1 MSKKNIKTEV
11 QNNEVVVIPTVN
23 IVEKNVKFPGR
34 PINPNSPRQQR
45 LKEQELKMMSGYVP
59 QRGRPVN
66 PDSTR
71 QHRLSTINSGV
82 LGRPC
87 NPDSDR
93 QKRLSLKGTLPLG
106 RPKKVIIN
114 NDEETID

>member
-1 MSKKNIKTEV
+1 
-11 QNNEVVVIPTVN
+11 
-23 IVEKNVKFPGR
+23 
-34 PINPNSPRQQR
+34 
-45 LKEQELKMMSGYVP
+45 MSGYVP